1 MADTFLYS
9 LVPRMDFLDSLLIKT
24 TNESTKRIVN
34 VLKDI
39 VYRLQIN
46 SDFSIRHPS
55 YQPYTISD
63 DAVLH
68 FQKMPENI
76 QQKYLGL
83 RLRNFLY
90 GIYYNGSMQSYLKL
104 DSEEDRTSA
113 KFKNSTFLGVDL
125 EFYERLHKSNLG
137 KGYFEPGWHILKE
150 EVDGSLAVKKKDL
163 RLHIQREQHL
173 QTEHQAAVVGDCVAV
188 KMPKNLVQNGFYVA
202 VSNIGL
208 YYYETSE
215 QQPAIVRVYFHF
227 TVEGAVTVMAS
238 LTKHFNELD
247 IPGYFKVLYNP
258 KEYERYDCGV
268 LYFDKRDFQAVR
280 KVLQIVYQENKSY
293 FKAEIPLFAKYLAPG
308 LALAEESNNK
318 FNSSESFGMNRCQV
332 IANGLLDA
340 WYRGDNSPSERIQS
354 ILNHFSINEID
365 LQGSYLN
372 ADSEDIYTQ
381 LNV

>member
-1 MADTFLYS
+1 
-9 LVPRMDFLDSLLIKT
+9 MDFFDSLFIQT
-24 TNESTKRIVN
+24 TNESTKRLVD
-34 VLKDI
+34 VLKDV
-39 VYRLQIN
+39 VYRLEIN
-46 SDFSIRHPS
+46 SNFSIHHPD
-55 YQPYTISD
+55 YKPYTISD
-63 DAVLH
+63 DAVMH

-76 QQKYLGL
+76 QQKYLSL

-104 DSEEDRTSA
+104 NSEEHHTSP
-113 KFKNSTFLGVDL
+113 KFENNTFLGVDL
-125 EFYERLHKSNLG
+125 EFYERLHQSNLG

-163 RLHIQREQHL
+163 RLHIKREKHL
-173 QTEHQAAVVGDCVAV
+173 QPKHQAAVVGDYVAV

-202 VSNIGL
+202 VSNMGL
-208 YYYETSE
+208 YYSE
-215 QQPAIVRVYFHF
+215 ISEEQPTIVRIYFHL
-227 TVEGAVTVMAS
+227 TLEGAVTVMAS
-238 LTKHFNELD
+238 LTKYFNELA

-258 KEYERYDCGV
+258 KDYERYDCGV

-280 KVLQIVYQENKSY
+280 EVLQIVYQENKFY

-308 LALAEESNNK
+308 LALAEESNKK

-354 ILNHFSINEID
+354 ILNHFSITEID
-365 LQGSYLN
+365 LQSSYLN

-381 LNV
+381 LNL